1 MATKTL
7 TITEDA
13 YDLLAQK
20 KLRGES
26 FSQTI
31 RRVLEPRRKRP
42 LEDFFGIISDK
53 EGEAMLRDLARIKK
67 EEIAL
72 MEKRA

>member
-53 EGEAMLRDLARIKK
+53 
-67 EEIAL
+67 
-72 MEKRA
+72 